1 MVHVLPGPAR
11 RQVALLVVVA
21 ALAGCAGGEQ
31 GGGATASEIQWL
43 ERLADW
49 QEQIGTAGAEVDD
62 LYLAILGG
70 DDRLRGRVDEAVRP
84 IRDCSKR
91 LHEDV
96 GEVPTPRFEAGYALI
111 GRACTRF
118 EAFANAFERSLSA
131 DDPSA
136 ALQELDTANSEG
148 TDLIVRAG
156 QLIEAR
162 LIANRPL
169 PRLGGDSEE
178 SRVEPR
184 FSRIG
189 SGLARKQVEV
199 RCWSESEWPR
209 VVGEWGAYIGT
220 NGIGAFAQPDTDRA
234 SLAPET
240 CRALVD
246 LAYERDRPVSG
257 DALDEVAYAVGVL
270 AHESEHLLSAAAS
283 EAETECYGMQ
293 EIRRVARRLGADA
306 AYANRLAR
314 RYWFELYPSEPAE
327 YKSGDCFNGRSLDA
341 NPGSSRWP

>member
-1 MVHVLPGPAR
+1 MLPHPAR
-11 RQVALLVVVA
+11 RQVAALLVVV
-21 ALAGCAGGEQ
+21 ALAGCAGSNER
-31 GGGATASEIQWL
+31 GGAKPSEIRWL

-49 QEQIGTAGAEVDD
+49 QQEIGEAGADVDGV
-62 LYLAILGG
+62 YLAILGG
-70 DDRLRGRVDEAVRP
+70 DDRLRGRIDEAVRP
-84 IRDCSKR
+84 IRECSKSLR
-91 LHEDV
+91 EDV

-111 GRACTRF
+111 RRACKRF
-118 EAFANAFERSLSA
+118 EVFANAFERSLST

-136 ALQELDTANSEG
+136 ALKEIDAASTEG
-148 TDLIVRAG
+148 ADLITRAAR
-156 QLIEAR
+156 LIEAR
-162 LIANRPL
+162 LTANRPL
-169 PRLGGDSEE
+169 PRVGGDTEQ

-189 SGLARKQVEV
+189 GELARKKVEV

-220 NGIGAFAQPDTDRA
+220 NDIGAFAQPDTERA
-234 SLAPET
+234 SLAPAT

-246 LAYERDRPVSG
+246 LAYGHERPAKG

-270 AHESEHLLSAAAS
+270 AHESEHLLSPVAS

-293 EIRRVARRLGADA
+293 DISRVARRLGADE

-314 RYWFELYPSEPAE
+314 RYWLELYPSEPAD
-327 YKSGDCFNGRSLDA
+327 YRSGECVDGRSLDA
-341 NPGSSRWP
+341 NPDSSRWP